1 MELLIDDLYLHL
13 GLRWIKLLGLSASTT
28 DHQDVRPEV
37 YIPSYLF
44 LPGVTRQLSY
54 PMSTTLD
61 PALVRLESGTDE
73 VLPVGIPADRRRQIG
88 HHELSLPEMVQAKEM
103 GTD

>member
-13 GLRWIKLLGLSASTT
+13 ELRLIKPLVLSESTT
-28 DHQDVRPEV
+28 DLQDVRPED

-44 LPGVTRQLSY
+44 LPDEIRQLSY
-54 PMSTTLD
+54 PMPTTLD

-88 HHELSLPEMVQAKEM
+88 HHELSPPEMVQAKEM